1 LKDIDEEIENFKKNG
16 NEVVKKKKKS
26 IQPSSNTHFKELSK
40 RMETIENFLD
50 LKEEKELNLRLKA
63 IEDKIQQMEE
73 RGFFMN
79 QQLMLSAEEDA
90 MLLEEIEGITGGAS
104 INEET
109 LENQQQI
116 DSRINELK
124 NLLVQQK

>member
-1 LKDIDEEIENFKKNG
+1 
-16 NEVVKKKKKS
+16 
-26 IQPSSNTHFKELSK
+26 
-40 RMETIENFLD
+40 METIENFLD

-63 IEDKIQQMEE
+63 IEDKIQQLEE

>member
-1 LKDIDEEIENFKKNG
+1 
-16 NEVVKKKKKS
+16 
-26 IQPSSNTHFKELSK
+26 
-40 RMETIENFLD
+40 METIENFLD